1 MKVRNRWADLG
12 RGLLYALLL
21 DTGAIWLTWLAG
33 GSGLVWALG
42 LVWAMVALAVTGI
55 AIMEERYLIAGGF
68 WLLQVGVFT
77 LALAG
82 YIKVLSI
89 LCSGGGCS

>member
-1 MKVRNRWADLG
+1 MKVRSRAADLG

-21 DTGAIWLTWLAG
+21 DAGAIWLTWLAG
-33 GSGLVWALG
+33 GSGLVWAVG

-55 AIMEERYLIAGGF
+55 SVMEERYLIAAGF
-68 WLLQVGVFT
+68 WLFQVGLFT

-82 YIKVLSI
+82 YIKVLSL
-89 LCSGGGCS
+89 LCAGGGCG